1 MKNAISTTENRNTND
16 FYPSPRWFT
25 TDLLKHIEICKFD
38 IIGEPC
44 CGDGAIARPLQDH
57 GLKVW
62 TNDIDPNQPADHHMD
77 ATNRDI
83 WPKLP
88 DSDWIITNPPYGKA
102 AAQIIQ
108 KAYPWASKGVVAFVR
123 LTFLEGCGDR
133 VEFFQ
138 AHPPTNILVFPRYA
152 FRRGA
157 TGRWATD
164 STPVVA
170 AVWDKRDRSG
180 ETKMVWLTADQ
191 IEGFYRNPDEGRLL
205 MGQRV

>member
-1 MKNAISTTENRNTND
+1 MKTAVSTTANRAPLD

-25 TDLLKHIEICKFD
+25 TELLKHIRICNWD

-44 CGDGAIARPLQDH
+44 CGDGAIANPLREA
-57 GLKVW
+57 GFKVW
-62 TNDIDPNQPADHHMD
+62 TNDIDPNQLADHHLD
-77 ATNRDI
+77 ATHRDT

-88 DSDWIITNPPYGKA
+88 DSDWIITNPPYGKS

-108 KAYPWASKGVVAFVR
+108 RACPWVSKGVVAFVR
-123 LTFLEGCGDR
+123 LTFLEGCSDR
-133 VEFFQ
+133 VKFFQ
-138 AHPPTNILVFPRYA
+138 QRPPTHEIIFPRYA

-157 TGRWATD
+157 SGRWATD

-170 AVWDKRDRSG
+170 VVWDTRDRSG
-180 ETKMVWLTADQ
+180 LTKKIWLTANQ

-205 MGQRV
+205 MGGNS